1 MFITDKS
8 TLDENLYPH
17 IIQYRKKEKFI
28 YWYVIQENSAKS
40 CHSPQWFTNPHSR
53 CSLLINLFI
62 IPWWIINIAVFQLD
76 TMSNIMLFNTMY
88 WFHTHANVPGIRVTQ
103 EDEQE
108 SVWLQLSVLHTDYV
122 LKRMNLWVVVL
133 LSDAWWWK
141 QVHIN
146 VVHASEHT
154 ILTHSRTQPAHAN
167 TRTQQQTMSIC
178 IRIRTRLIR
187 VYFWYE
193 RPYPFKWNS
202 IVPCQLEF
210 HCMDPLAHL
219 PDNFLLFLCGWH
231 CTLQHLCSV
240 LLHSASIQQTLSNIS
255 IFFCS
260 FFFLPSTC
268 TLPIATPYLLLFL
281 SVLLLVHSVAV
292 VIRTS
297 PEERE

>member
-167 TRTQQQTMSIC
+167 TRTQQQTMRIC

-193 RPYPFKWNS
+193 RPTHSNE
-202 IVPCQLEF
+202 IQLF
-210 HCMDPLAHL
+210 RVNL
-219 PDNFLLFLCGWH
+219 NFIAW
-231 CTLQHLCSV
+231 
-240 LLHSASIQQTLSNIS
+240 TLSLICLITFSCFCVVGTVRYNTCVLYCFIRHRFNKHFPTFPFFLFF
-255 IFFCS
+255 FFCPPHVLFRLPHHISYS
-260 FFFLPSTC
+260 FSLFF
-268 TLPIATPYLLLFL
+268 YLCILWR
-281 SVLLLVHSVAV
+281 S
-292 VIRTS
+292 
-297 PEERE
+297 